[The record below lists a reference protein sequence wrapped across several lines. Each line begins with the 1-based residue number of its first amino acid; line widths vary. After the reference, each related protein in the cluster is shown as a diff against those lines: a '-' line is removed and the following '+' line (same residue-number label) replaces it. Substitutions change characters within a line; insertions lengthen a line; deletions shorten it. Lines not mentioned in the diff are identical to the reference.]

1 MKCHCLQCCIRHCK
15 TIRLNQLIPPF
26 LATVS
31 LWRRTVYKLM
41 LQTAMTALSTLPY
54 LDWEVRVADYDLVS
68 CGLVVEHSLAVAI
81 AARTSLAVVVHYAQ
95 RSCATLVSI
104 HYASAVREA
113 SPKPRGLS
121 VPCGDSP
128 NRFQDQNLKG
138 ANNANDLPPTQSV
151 PPQRQ

>member
-1 MKCHCLQCCIRHCK
+1 M
-15 TIRLNQLIPPF
+15 
-26 LATVS
+26 
-31 LWRRTVYKLM
+31 
-41 LQTAMTALSTLPY
+41 
-54 LDWEVRVADYDLVS
+54 ADYDLVS